1 MSKMTS
7 RRLFLKSAA
16 LGLGALAIA
25 GLAPARAHGGHGHGH
40 HGHVH
45 GQMHDLPTSGSDV
58 VPAQPIPWTEGRCA
72 FCDMTIRT
80 PEGDARGAGFREQSY
95 SQLALA
101 DGSAQHFESI
111 TCLINYAFV
120 HNLND
125 GHGTTFYVTDRGKFS
140 PAAPGELVKARAA
153 TFYWA
158 ERLLVVMNSRLLAFA
173 TPETAQA
180 FAEAHP
186 EHGRQRLL
194 SFDLLLDLAP
204 LPSVNLIPLLARH
217 AGLLE

>member
-1 MSKMTS
+1 MTS

-45 GQMHDLPTSGSDV
+45 GQMHDLRTIGSDL
-58 VPAQPIPWTEGRCA
+58 VPAQPIPWADGLCA
-72 FCDMTIRT
+72 FCNMTLKT
-80 PEGDARGAGFREQSY
+80 PEGDPRGAGFREQTY

-101 DGSAQHFESI
+101 DGNTLHFESI
-111 TCLINYAFV
+111 TCLINYTSV

-125 GHGTTFYVTDRGKFS
+125 GHGTTFYVTDRGNFS
-140 PAAPGELVKARAA
+140 PAAPGELVMTRAA
-153 TFYWA
+153 TFYWG
-158 ERLLVVMNSRLLAFA
+158 ERLLVVMNGRLLAFA
-173 TPETAQA
+173 TPEAAQA

-204 LPSVNLIPLLARH
+204 LPSANLIPLLARH